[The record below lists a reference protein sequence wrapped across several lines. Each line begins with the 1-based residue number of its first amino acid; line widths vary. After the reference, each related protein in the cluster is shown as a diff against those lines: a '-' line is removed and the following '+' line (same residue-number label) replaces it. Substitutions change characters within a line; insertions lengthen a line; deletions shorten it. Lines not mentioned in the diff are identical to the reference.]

1 MTLAPKFLLAL
12 LPLCSLLAPLV
23 GCEAEPSDDDLELRA
38 DELDLDSLEPGQCL
52 ALGDTL
58 ESVHA
63 EIWTEWPG
71 LPAGIIIDDHL
82 LLTSIFEDNVMLRVD
97 GPASQDDTTLVVG
110 HATAIWDDPA
120 LEGGCGFCDGLCVD
134 GKCIMDLPPF
144 SIGRDGL
151 CRE

>member
-1 MTLAPKFLLAL
+1 MMTAPKFLFAL
-12 LPLCSLLAPLV
+12 LPLCSLLVPLV
-23 GCEAEPSDDDLELRA
+23 GCEAEPADDDLELRA
-38 DELDLDSLEPGQCL
+38 DELDLEGLEPGQCL
-52 ALGDTL
+52 ALGDGI
-58 ESVHA
+58 ESVQA
-63 EIWTEWPG
+63 EKWTQWPG

-97 GPASQDDTTLVVG
+97 GPASGEDTTLVVAR
-110 HATAIWDDPA
+110 ATAIWDDP
-120 LEGGCGFCDGLCVD
+120 ESEPDCGFCDGLCVD